1 MIPDKFKVNLEK
13 TVNVMEVAPLA
24 IVGLALFVAAITAA
38 IQGIYMFID
47 DIFNSQYASAVSVL
61 IDRMMMSIMII
72 EILETLRISVKSK
85 TAQCRPF
92 LMVGIIAATRQILLI
107 TLQASADK
115 TTFHGNGDELLVLVG
130 IIFMLAITIICLK
143 RADIS

>member
-13 TVNVMEVAPLA
+13 TVNIMEVAPLA
-24 IVGLALFVAAITAA
+24 FVGIALFVAAITAA
-38 IQGIYMFID
+38 TQGIYMFVG
-47 DIFNSQYASAVSVL
+47 DILDSQYASAVSVL
-61 IDRMMMSIMII
+61 IDRMMMAIMII

-107 TLQASADK
+107 TLQANADK
-115 TTFHGNGDELLVLVG
+115 TAFHDNGYELLVLVG
-130 IIFMLAITIICLK
+130 IIFMLAVTIICLK